1 MNSRIFFKSLLIT
14 TLACTPLLADASHK
28 NKHHHHHQQSYTTFA
43 RVTHVEPIV
52 RYIEVNRPYE
62 ECWEEGYEDDHY
74 DYESQREHK
83 GRRSPLLQ
91 KSQNSGIAP
100 QTKVTQPQK
109 EKGNIISSTI
119 GQKISQRQTKE
130 QRHSQNQSHSRGHG
144 GRQECR
150 VVHRSHR
157 EKRIDG
163 YLVHYRYKGENFET
177 RLPYDPGD
185 RMEVRVS
192 VTPTRR

>member
-14 TLACTPLLADASHK
+14 TLACTPLLAEASHK
-28 NKHHHHHQQSYTTFA
+28 NKHHRQHQQSYTTFA

-52 RYIEVNRPYE
+52 RYVEVNRPYE
-62 ECWEEGYEDDHY
+62 ECY
-74 DYESQREHK
+74 DYEREHK

-91 KSQNSGIAP
+91 KSHNSGIAP
-100 QTKVTQPQK
+100 QTKTTQPQK

-130 QRHSQNQSHSRGHG
+130 QRHSQNQSHNRGH
-144 GRQECR
+144 RQHQECR

>member
-28 NKHHHHHQQSYTTFA
+28 NKHHRHHQQSYTTFA
-43 RVTHVEPIV
+43 RVTHVEPII
-52 RYIEVNRPYE
+52 RYVEVNRPYE

-91 KSQNSGIAP
+91 KSHNSGIAP

-109 EKGNIISSTI
+109 EKSNIISST
-119 GQKISQRQTKE
+119 KS
-130 QRHSQNQSHSRGHG
+130 QSHSRGH
-144 GRQECR
+144 RQHQECR

>member
-14 TLACTPLLADASHK
+14 ALACTPLLADASHK
-28 NKHHHHHQQSYTTFA
+28 NKHHRHHQQSYTTFA
-43 RVTHVEPIV
+43 RVTHVEPII
-52 RYIEVNRPYE
+52 RYVEVNRPYE
-62 ECWEEGYEDDHY
+62 ECWEEEDH
-74 DYESQREHK
+74 RHK
-83 GRRSPLLQ
+83 GRRSQLLQ
-91 KSQNSGIAP
+91 KSQNSQNSQNSGITPTP
-100 QTKVTQPQK
+100 QAKNTQPQQ
-109 EKGNIISSTI
+109 GTIIS
-119 GQKISQRQTKE
+119 KISTQKVQPRQTKE
-130 QRHSQNQSHSRGHG
+130 QRHSQSHSRGHG
-144 GRQECR
+144 HQQECR

-177 RLPYDPGD
+177 RLPYDPGS